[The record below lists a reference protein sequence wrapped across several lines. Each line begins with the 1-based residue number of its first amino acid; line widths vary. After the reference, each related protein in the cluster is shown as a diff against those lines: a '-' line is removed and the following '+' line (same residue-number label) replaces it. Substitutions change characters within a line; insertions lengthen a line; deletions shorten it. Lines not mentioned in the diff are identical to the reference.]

1 LLLTVGLGAWT
12 ARAQGLFSGQTRQER
27 IKQWLQQKGAQ
38 ADAEAEND
46 AHFSIDYGG
55 LTRKYNVHLPSDYNA
70 NTPMPAVIF
79 LHGGGG
85 SMRGAYWEGMNHSA
99 DKLGFILVI
108 PDGTG
113 RIADRY
119 LVWNAGQRGDSACC
133 GYAVKN
139 NIDDVGFISAMID
152 QLKAKFNVDSSRIYA
167 TGISNGGSMSYRLA
181 CELSG
186 KIAAVATV
194 AGWTE
199 DRCSPSRPVAVMHVH
214 GTGDLM
220 SPYNGGQTGVFMG
233 GQKGACV
240 TIGPN
245 GQPDQGPQHP
255 CLGPPA
261 SETVDTWL
269 KKDQCSVNPSTVY
282 QNGAVTCVS
291 YNQCA
296 GGSEVEFCTVEGG
309 GHTWPSGMQYA
320 LVSKIGPVNHDMSF
334 DQMWDFLKRHSLK

>member
-1 LLLTVGLGAWT
+1 LLLTVGLGVWT
-12 ARAQGLFSGQTRQER
+12 ARAQDLFSGQTRQER
-27 IKQWLQQKGAQ
+27 IKQWMQQKMAQ
-38 ADAEAEND
+38 ASEEAEND
-46 AHFSIDYGG
+46 AHFSLQYGG
-55 LTRKYNVHLPSDYNA
+55 LTRKYNVHLPPNYNV

-85 SMRGAYWEGMNHSA
+85 SMRGAYLEGMNHSA
-99 DKLGFILVI
+99 DKLRFILVI

-113 RIADRY
+113 RMADRY
-119 LVWNAGQRGDSACC
+119 LVWNAGQRGNSACC
-133 GYAVKN
+133 GYAVEN

-152 QLKAKFNVDSSRIYA
+152 QLKANFNVDASRIYA

-199 DRCSPSRPVAVMHVH
+199 DRCSPSRPVPVMHVH
-214 GTGDLM
+214 GTGDLRA
-220 SPYNGGQTGVFMG
+220 PYNGGQSGVFFEWS
-233 GQKGACV
+233 KGPCV

-245 GQPDQGPQHP
+245 GQPDQGSGHSCSVPS
-255 CLGPPA
+255 A
-261 SETVDTWL
+261 SQTVDTWRT
-269 KKDQCSVNPSTVY
+269 KDQCTANSTTVY

-296 GGSEVEFCTVEGG
+296 GASEVEFCTVEGG

-320 LVSKIGPVNHDMSF
+320 PVSKIGPVNDDMSF